1 MPGIIGMPG
10 MPMQQPPHGPQPQ
23 QPAEAKNT
31 NTKILYNIYTFVYV
45 RVCVSA
51 YMHVLMFTYIYKYV
65 IHRAKSGPSAKA
77 LIN

>member
-45 RVCVSA
+45 RVCVCLRICM
-51 YMHVLMFTYIYKYV
+51 YLCLHIYTSTLF
-65 IHRAKSGPSAKA
+65 IAQNQGPQ
-77 LIN
+77 LRP